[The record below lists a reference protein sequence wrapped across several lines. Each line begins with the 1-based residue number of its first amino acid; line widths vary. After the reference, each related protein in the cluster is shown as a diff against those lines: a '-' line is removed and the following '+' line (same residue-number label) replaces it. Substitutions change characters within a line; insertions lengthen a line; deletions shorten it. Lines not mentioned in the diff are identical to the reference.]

1 MTEVSGFQ
9 ESYSFFETI
18 QVQVATCRA
27 KANKLSKSLETLFS
41 VDSGPL
47 TLNVVLISAQRV
59 HRFKRSAALTF
70 EIPISFTSG

>member
-1 MTEVSGFQ
+1 MDSREG
-9 ESYSFFETI
+9 YSFFETI

-47 TLNVVLISAQRV
+47 TLNVVFISAQRV
-59 HRFKRSAALTF
+59 LVLKRAAVLTF
-70 EIPISFTSG
+70 EIPISFISG